1 MSVENL
7 TQENPATLSFEMRK
21 GDLLALLEKAAVVV
35 PTKDIIP
42 VLANFK
48 IQCTATIK
56 VTTSNLDLSMICAS
70 KDVSIEQPGIAFFP
84 VRKFLEIVKE
94 CSSEISVQVYGQ
106 QATISS
112 GRTTWTLK
120 LHSGIGY
127 PALPETSDLVLKE
140 VDRTQLSLMLR
151 RTKYAASMTP
161 AKAALMMIAIEKEKM
176 TACDGIRLH
185 QVVIKGFP
193 LDLQIP
199 IEAVDDIL
207 KLIDGKLSFDEIKIG
222 ESTNH
227 ILLLAG
233 SDVLIINKLAEVFPD
248 VKTLMLGPALR
259 NQRSIKIEIDSLITA
274 LKQVRTVAD
283 AEIPAVALVLWA
295 TMVTLKSLDRY
306 QSECHATVDVLEVG
320 EKFCNATVILNH
332 RMLMQTLRS
341 LQGDIV
347 ELRFAEGAKNKK
359 NPVLFKDA
367 HGSIAVLQQMSS
379 SLLENS

>member
-48 IQCTATIK
+48 IQCAATIK

-70 KDVSIEQPGIAFFP
+70 KEISIEQPGTAFFP

-112 GRTTWTLK
+112 GRTTWTLR

-127 PALPETSDLVLKE
+127 PALPETSDLTLKE

-151 RTKYAASMTP
+151 RTKYAASTTP

-306 QSECHATVDVLEVG
+306 QSECRATVDVLEVG

-347 ELRFAEGAKNKK
+347 EMRFAEGAKNKK